1 MSLDK
6 VLQKIQS
13 EIKEMT
19 PALELFFEDTIQ
31 PSVND
36 CENLQKHL
44 ILLQENLA
52 VYKYQ
57 KQNKEISP
65 SFHLHAKLS
74 EVAVSEQKQTPPP
87 PPESITTQEHK
98 EEETVTDPPKTA
110 EPQEKPAGNKAPS
123 KISVSLNDKF
133 RFINELFAQNSSEY
147 NIAMEQFNN
156 LRSWNDTEIYL
167 NSLKSLYSWEED
179 KDIVKYFHALIKKR
193 FD

>member
-1 MSLDK
+1 MPLDK

-19 PALELFFEDTIQ
+19 PTLELFFEDTIQ

-44 ILLQENLA
+44 IVLQENLA
-52 VYKYQ
+52 IYKYQ

-65 SFHLHAKLS
+65 SFNLHAKLS
-74 EVAVSEQKQTPPP
+74 EVGVSEQKQTPPP
-87 PPESITTQEHK
+87 PPESKTTQEHI
-98 EEETVTDPPKTA
+98 EEVTVPDPPKTA